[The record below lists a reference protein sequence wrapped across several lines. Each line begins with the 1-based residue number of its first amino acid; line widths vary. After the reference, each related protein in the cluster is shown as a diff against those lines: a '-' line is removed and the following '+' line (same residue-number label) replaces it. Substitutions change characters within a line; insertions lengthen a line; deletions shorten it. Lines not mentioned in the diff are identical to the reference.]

1 MLTLGIVQTSLTSA
15 LAQPHLSS
23 LKPKEILAAAA
34 LIVASVLAVWG
45 MLLPPVGDVEQNLLI
60 LVAQF
65 LVFAA
70 TLLGIGSTFER
81 LLKRLQ
87 EKEGQS

>member
-1 MLTLGIVQTSLTSA
+1 MPLRQVLTGKNLPLSQSLNFMW
-15 LAQPHLSS
+15 Q
-23 LKPKEILAAAA
+23 PKEILASVA

-45 MLLPPVGDVEQNLLI
+45 MLLPPIGDVEQNLII

-81 LLKRLQ
+81 FLLRMQGKGNQ
-87 EKEGQS
+87 K

>member
-1 MLTLGIVQTSLTSA
+1 MWS
-15 LAQPHLSS
+15 
-23 LKPKEILAAAA
+23 PKEILAATA

-81 LLKRLQ
+81 FLMKLQ
-87 EKEGQS
+87 NRKS

>member
-1 MLTLGIVQTSLTSA
+1 MWQ
-15 LAQPHLSS
+15 
-23 LKPKEILAAAA
+23 PKESLACMA
-34 LIVASVLAVWG
+34 LIVASVLAIWG
-45 MLLPPVGDVEQNLLI
+45 MLLPPVGAVEQNLLI

-81 LLKRLQ
+81 LLLRLQ
-87 EKEGQS
+87 GKGNQNSVKS

>member
-1 MLTLGIVQTSLTSA
+1 MWQ
-15 LAQPHLSS
+15 
-23 LKPKEILAAAA
+23 PKEILALLA
-34 LIVASVLAVWG
+34 LIVASVLAIWG
-45 MLLPPVGDVEQNLLI
+45 MLLPPVGAVEQNLLI

-81 LLKRLQ
+81 FLLRIQGKDKQNSVR
-87 EKEGQS
+87 S

>member
-1 MLTLGIVQTSLTSA
+1 MWT
-15 LAQPHLSS
+15 
-23 LKPKEILAAAA
+23 PKAVLAATA
-34 LIVASVLAVWG
+34 LIVASMLAVWG

-60 LVAQF
+60 LIAQF

-81 LLKRLQ
+81 LILRLNRHSEQ
-87 EKEGQS
+87 HRS

>member
-1 MLTLGIVQTSLTSA
+1 MW
-15 LAQPHLSS
+15 
-23 LKPKEILAAAA
+23 KPKELLAAAA

>member
-1 MLTLGIVQTSLTSA
+1 MWQ
-15 LAQPHLSS
+15 
-23 LKPKEILAAAA
+23 PKEILASTA
-34 LIVASVLAVWG
+34 LIVASVLAIWG

-70 TLLGIGSTFER
+70 TLLDIGSTFER
-81 LLKRLQ
+81 FLLKMQ
-87 EKEGQS
+87 GKGNQK

>member
-1 MLTLGIVQTSLTSA
+1 MWQ
-15 LAQPHLSS
+15 
-23 LKPKEILAAAA
+23 PKEILALLA
-34 LIVASVLAVWG
+34 LIVASVLAIWG
-45 MLLPPVGDVEQNLLI
+45 MLLPPVGAVEQNLLI

-81 LLKRLQ
+81 LLRRLQ
-87 EKEGQS
+87 GKGNQNSVKS

>member
-1 MLTLGIVQTSLTSA
+1 MWQ
-15 LAQPHLSS
+15 
-23 LKPKEILAAAA
+23 PKEVLACMA
-34 LIVASVLAVWG
+34 LIVASVLAIWG
-45 MLLPPVGDVEQNLLI
+45 MLLPPVGAVEQNLLI

-81 LLKRLQ
+81 FLLRIQGKSNQ
-87 EKEGQS
+87 NSGKS

>member
-1 MLTLGIVQTSLTSA
+1 MWTPKDILATTA
-15 LAQPHLSS
+15 LA
-23 LKPKEILAAAA
+23 
-34 LIVASVLAVWG
+34 VASVLAVWG

-81 LLKRLQ
+81 FLMKLQ
-87 EKEGQS
+87 NRK

>member
-1 MLTLGIVQTSLTSA
+1 MWQ
-15 LAQPHLSS
+15 
-23 LKPKEILAAAA
+23 PKEVLACMA
-34 LIVASVLAVWG
+34 LIVASVLAIWG
-45 MLLPPVGDVEQNLLI
+45 MLLPPVGAVEQNLLI

-81 LLKRLQ
+81 FLLRIQGKGKQ
-87 EKEGQS
+87 K

>member
-1 MLTLGIVQTSLTSA
+1 MWQ
-15 LAQPHLSS
+15 
-23 LKPKEILAAAA
+23 PKEILACMA
-34 LIVASVLAVWG
+34 LIVASVLAIWG
-45 MLLPPVGDVEQNLLI
+45 MLLPPVGAVEQNLLI

-81 LLKRLQ
+81 FLLRIQGKSKL
-87 EKEGQS
+87 KG

>member
-1 MLTLGIVQTSLTSA
+1 MWQ
-15 LAQPHLSS
+15 
-23 LKPKEILAAAA
+23 PKEILALLA
-34 LIVASVLAVWG
+34 LIVASVLAIWG
-45 MLLPPVGDVEQNLLI
+45 MLLPPVGAVEHNLLI

-81 LLKRLQ
+81 LLLRLQ
-87 EKEGQS
+87 GKGNQNSVKS

>member
-1 MLTLGIVQTSLTSA
+1 MWQ
-15 LAQPHLSS
+15 
-23 LKPKEILAAAA
+23 PKEVLACMA
-34 LIVASVLAVWG
+34 LIVASVLAIWG
-45 MLLPPVGDVEQNLLI
+45 MLLPPVGAVEQNLLI

-81 LLKRLQ
+81 LLLRLQ
-87 EKEGQS
+87 GKGNQNSVKS

>member
-1 MLTLGIVQTSLTSA
+1 MWQ
-15 LAQPHLSS
+15 
-23 LKPKEILAAAA
+23 PKEILALMA
-34 LIVASVLAVWG
+34 LIVASVLAIWG
-45 MLLPPVGDVEQNLLI
+45 MLLPPVGAVEQNLLI

-81 LLKRLQ
+81 LLRRLQ
-87 EKEGQS
+87 GKGNQNSVKS